1 MSDSYYIDIILMLW
15 EYFGEDMMSEV
26 YAKSPVCCFCPAPG
40 GMEAFKHIAP
50 AAHMVGIDE
59 CEGFH

>member
-1 MSDSYYIDIILMLW
+1 MLW